1 MSRPNWKQITFVG
14 YYMNSQNMLDF
25 IDIAKNNGITHILLE
40 FITLGVNNDWS
51 SGLKLVDTVSNWIN
65 DFTDTDRNNI
75 LNKLKESNIT
85 LGLSMGGATS
95 FNGDFSYTWT
105 NQFSPYYIDGTNITN
120 IESSAT
126 KFGIDLANIAKNCG
140 LSYIDLDIEHIPTV
154 STYENYDDISNYL
167 GYLSKAIKENLNNG
181 IVSHS
186 PQSPYL
192 YPYINGNWRNLY
204 YIIEQN
210 FGNYIDWYNIQYYN
224 QGTYSQESQ
233 VFTND
238 NYYSASVYQ
247 LQIANNVQGLTPF
260 PAKKIVVGA
269 GTDSGSGLCQNT
281 SNTTGPSW
289 NTLTTWIDNQKNTN
303 NNEWFNNGGVMTWI
317 YGINS
322 TMGYNNDLITF
333 WKNTSNLNMNVY
345 VNSKQAYDS
354 FDLQEKNDINDIYEM
369 CNLCKIS

>member
-1 MSRPNWKQITFVG
+1 MSRSNWKQITFIG
-14 YYMNSQNMLDF
+14 YYMNSQNMIDF
-25 IDIAKNNGITHILLE
+25 IDIAKDNGITHILLE

-154 STYENYDDISNYL
+154 STYQNYDDISNYL

-192 YPYINGNWRNLY
+192 YPYINGNWKNLY
-204 YIIEQN
+204 YIVEQN

-260 PAKKIVVGA
+260 PPKKIVVGA
-269 GTDSGSGLCQNT
+269 GTDSGSGLCKNT
-281 SNTTGPSW
+281 SNTTGPNW
-289 NTLTTWIDNQKNTN
+289 ITLTTWIDNQKNTN

-333 WKNTSNLNMNVY
+333 WKNTSDLNINF
-345 VNSKQAYDS
+345 NSKQSYDS
-354 FDLQEKNDINDIYEM
+354 IDLQEKNDINDICEM
-369 CNLCKIS
+369 CNLCRIS

>member
-14 YYMNSQNMLDF
+14 YYMNSQNMIDF

-51 SGLKLVDTVSNWIN
+51 SGLKFVDTVSNWIN

-75 LNKLKESNIT
+75 LNKLNESNIT

-95 FNGDFSYTWT
+95 FNGDFSSTWT
-105 NQFSPYYIDGTNITN
+105 NQISPYYIDGTNITN

-154 STYENYDDISNYL
+154 STYQNYDDISNYL

-224 QGTYSQESQ
+224 QGTYNQESQ

-260 PAKKIVVGA
+260 PPKKIVVGG
-269 GTDSGSGLCQNT
+269 GTDSGSGLCKNT
-281 SNTTGPSW
+281 SNITGPSW
-289 NTLTTWIDNQKNTN
+289 STLTTWIENQKYT
-303 NNEWFNNGGVMTWI
+303 NNEWFNNGGIMTWI

-322 TMGYNNDLITF
+322 TMGYNNELITF
-333 WKNTSNLNMNVY
+333 WKNTNNLNMNIY
-345 VNSKQAYDS
+345 TNSRQVYDS
-354 FDLQEKNDINDIYEM
+354 FNLQEKNDINDICEM